1 MTTPTSLDSASDDPE
16 LRSAPP
22 RWLILVGALLL
33 LLLIG
38 LLCSWGWAW
47 FNTREGR
54 FYTGDPAPTPL
65 PVFSETPLEV
75 GFAELNADPFAL
87 RNQFIRVSGD
97 FFPQTPVACTPFK
110 GPRPVWGLIAADL
123 QMDGIGLNTLPTL
136 VPTGAELVVDGVW
149 RLYEGPLGCGKE
161 PPLSTLWYLEAQRI
175 VQPNPLLFDGTDV
188 PTAFGWEEGGS
199 STEPTPAP
207 TPTATPTLTPTVD
220 PNEELLLTREATPTL
235 TPSPVATITIDE
247 NGNGELV
254 SPTPQMRGTST
265 PSVPGAALTPIV
277 VETATATPEEGEATP
292 TPTVSNGGGGTPAP
306 TAAPGTVVPATLAPT
321 LPSGG
326 YGGGDGYGG
335 N

>member
-16 LRSAPP
+16 LSSAPP
-22 RWLILVGALLL
+22 RWLILLGAILL

-38 LLCSWGWAW
+38 FLCSWGWAW
-47 FNTREGR
+47 LNTREGR

-75 GFAELNADPFAL
+75 GFAELNEDPFAL

-136 VPTGAELVVDGVW
+136 VPAGAELVVDGVW

-207 TPTATPTLTPTVD
+207 TPTATPTLTPTVTPTVD

-235 TPSPVATITIDE
+235 TPSPFPTIDE

-254 SPTPQMRGTST
+254 SPTPQVRGTST

-277 VETATATPEEGEATP
+277 VETATPEEGEA

-306 TAAPGTVVPATLAPT
+306 TAAPGTVVPPTLVPT
-321 LPSGG
+321 LPAGG